1 MKSQE
6 CVLSAGKVYGQCVAM
21 SGHVSVFG
29 HREVEDIFW
38 LSIIYVFGTEIVGGF
53 CSDFSNVKIIN
64 TKKWIEK
71 YR

>member
-6 CVLSAGKVYGQCVAM
+6 CVLFAVKVYGQCVAW

-29 HREVEDIFW
+29 HWDMGGVFW
-38 LSIIYVFGTEIVGGF
+38 LSIIYVFGTEIVGAF

-64 TKKWIEK
+64 TTKWIEK